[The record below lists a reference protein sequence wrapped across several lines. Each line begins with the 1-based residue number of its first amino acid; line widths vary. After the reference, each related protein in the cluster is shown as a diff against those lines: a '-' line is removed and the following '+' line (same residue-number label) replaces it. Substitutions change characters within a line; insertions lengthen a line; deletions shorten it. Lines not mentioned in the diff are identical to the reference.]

1 LREIQAQDITKKVK
15 ELFLKANYETA
26 EDILETLEEFKKKE
40 SSPTGQS
47 VLEQIMKNNAIA
59 KKEQVAICQDTGVGI
74 VFIDYGQEVH
84 VVGGNLTDAVNE
96 GVRQAYKD
104 GYLRKSV
111 VNEPLFERKNTGDNT
126 PAVIHTTIVPG
137 ETFTIEV
144 NAKGFGG
151 ENMSAIKLYPPSA
164 GIEGAKKYIVD
175 TVLAAG
181 ANSCPPV
188 IVGVGIGGTTEKAF
202 LLAKKA
208 MMRPCGEHHPD
219 PRYAQFEKEVL
230 DEINKLGIGPAG
242 LGGNTTALCVNVEYF
257 PTHIASIPVAV
268 NLSCHASRHAKG
280 EL

>member
-1 LREIQAQDITKKVK
+1 M
-15 ELFLKANYETA
+15 KANYETA
-26 EDILETLEEFKKKE
+26 EDILKTLEAFKAKE
-40 SSPTGQS
+40 TSPTGES
-47 VLEQIMKNNAIA
+47 VLGQILSNNAIA
-59 KKEQVAICQDTGVGI
+59 KEERVAICQDTGVAV
-74 VFIDYGQEVH
+74 VFIECGQEVH
-84 VVGGNLTDAVNE
+84 LVGGDLTDAVNE

-111 VNEPLFERKNTGDNT
+111 INEPLFERKNTGDNT
-126 PAVIHTTIVPG
+126 PAVIHTFIVPG
-137 ETFTIEV
+137 EIFTIEV

-151 ENMSAIKLYPPSA
+151 ENMSAIKLFPPSA
-164 GIEGAKKYIVD
+164 GVAGAKKYIVD
-175 TVLAAG
+175 TVEAAG
-181 ANSCPPV
+181 PNSCPPV

-219 PRYAQFEKEVL
+219 PRYAQFEQEVL
-230 DEINKLGIGPAG
+230 EEINKLGIGPAG
-242 LGGNTTALCVNVEYF
+242 LGGNTTALCVNVEYY